1 MTNVIAVV
9 LGSGLLK
16 DGSPTPVTAIRARE
30 MAQLARE
37 VKLDKIIASGS
48 RAPYDVIE
56 RDTTEAAEMAA
67 IIRQTLAQDASQ
79 PCPPILLEDQ
89 SLDTLGNAIF
99 SARQFL
105 SKETP
110 GTLWIV
116 TSPFHMERAIYL
128 FSQVLDPAWTLKAR
142 PCEEWQHEDRQSGA
156 PAALDRAREFFADIG
171 PDLQAAY
178 AKLIK
183 RPPYTP
189 APSTATTA
197 DAAATNPAT
206 STGNSSSKA

>member
-1 MTNVIAVV
+1 MTTVIAVV
-9 LGSGLLK
+9 LGSGLLR

-30 MAQLARE
+30 MAQLASE

-67 IIRQTLAQDASQ
+67 IIRQKLAQDASQ

-128 FSQVLDPAWTLKAR
+128 FSQVLDPAWILKAR
-142 PCEEWQHEDRQSGA
+142 PCEEWQHEDRQPGA
-156 PAALDRAREFFADIG
+156 PAALDRAREYFADIG
-171 PDLQAAY
+171 RDLEAAY

-183 RPPYTP
+183 RPPYT
-189 APSTATTA
+189 AATATATA
-197 DAAATNPAT
+197 PAT
-206 STGNSSSKA
+206 QNQPAAGNSSNKA